1 MRFTPLLAFAVLGLS
16 NAAPASAQVGINVPP
31 KFVLAQR
38 EMDIMNKRLAWPH
51 QTRNAIQINPQK
63 FDKYVGTYEVTPVGI
78 FHFSRKD
85 NRYFVTVTGTGGLTT
100 NVPADIF
107 PESETKFYAEAIEQ
121 EFNFISDRRGQVTGT
136 RIYGLSRD
144 GNFPDGVYLKKI
156 DPVAAQSG
164 EVALKAHVNSHVPD
178 PKMGAALQRAIKGF
192 MIGRPVYRDM
202 TPELAKQTRQFLSDY
217 PNVLSQLGVFKYLE
231 FEHTDQIGADLY
243 DVEFISGKSEW
254 RIMPLTP
261 DGKIFRVT
269 FTVPL
274 SPDPNRRIM
283 PSPPAPPNKGSEH
296 NDAPN
301 HRWVPI

>member
-1 MRFTPLLAFAVLGLS
+1 
-16 NAAPASAQVGINVPP
+16 
-31 KFVLAQR
+31 
-38 EMDIMNKRLAWPH
+38 MDIMSKQLAWPH
-51 QTRNAIQINPQK
+51 QTRNAIQIKPQK
-63 FDKYVGTYEVTPVGI
+63 FDQYVGTYEVTPVGI

-100 NVPADIF
+100 NVPAEIF
-107 PESETKFYAEAIEQ
+107 PESETKFYAKAIEQ
-121 EFNFISDRRGQVTGT
+121 EFDFISDRRGQVTGT

-156 DPVAAQSG
+156 DPVAARRG

-178 PKMGAALQRAIKGF
+178 LKMGAALQRAIKGF
-192 MIGRPVYRDM
+192 MTGRPVYRDM

-217 PNVLSQLGVFKYLE
+217 PNVLSRLGVFKYLE

-243 DVEFISGKSEW
+243 EVEFISGKSEW

-261 DGKIFRVT
+261 DGKIFRIT

-283 PSPPAPPNKGSEH
+283 PSPPTAPPNKRPAH
-296 NDAPN
+296 NDALD
-301 HRWVPI
+301 HGWVPI